1 MNNRD
6 KESWLQKQLENLR
19 RNLKERTESDDV
31 LQTELDQYEHRM
43 KLQQDYRQT
52 KGKEYESL
60 NHKIDSIRQKSRS
73 KDITAGKYEQQKA
86 THEREVEN
94 RNILIKESAR
104 RHGVRGF
111 ENDLSDVQVSDC
123 MEKLSK
129 LQEDRASAADRAR
142 LELDREMQE
151 VQVVLSKLGEQKS
164 VFQENKKSVKRQSES
179 NDQLI
184 ASSQSE
190 LSSIEIDEGGAAI
203 IESNIE
209 DTEAKL
215 GKAKDHYKASCWD
228 QKINES
234 KGVRRS
240 LDDDIERTNRELDE
254 GLKRSK
260 ELARVDLLKKDR
272 DDRQRAS
279 ESLIKAHNDRF
290 QNIIGMDWQ
299 LSTLEQ
305 DFQRVLEKRINKVRD
320 LTQKRDSTSR
330 DLEQI
335 EFRLDSLR
343 TERRKAETAL
353 DSSRKT
359 VIDATREPSPG
370 TYPRDLENCQNDR
383 DTLKADADDYA
394 ITRKLYS
401 KSIKTAEVKNKCEL
415 CQREFHNA
423 ERSHFVQKMERKIAE
438 NTYLDIQ
445 SQLKEVEDDL
455 KKMRA
460 AGPSHSTWLRLSSS
474 ELPRLCSEI
483 KVLEGSR
490 ADLLQRV
497 ESHDQLVSDAEESRR
512 DNESLSKTVTSITKH
527 QTEIRNINDQRD
539 KLIAEQQGAGLC
551 RTIDEIKEQLDSLH
565 VQRRAKQENIEKL
578 EADRAQAD
586 RYIANKELEL
596 RDARDE
602 WSRAKNQLEKK
613 AGISRRIDDLRRANH
628 DHRESVKRLDNQ
640 IQGLTPQVSEQ
651 EAKREDINQRGL
663 KKERELR
670 KEASDLLDSVRKLR
684 LADQNIQVYLD
695 SGGPSRLAQC
705 EREIRG
711 LQEEI
716 EQVEAQKKQLIIEI
730 NKLDV
735 QLGDQEQTKKS
746 IMENITYRQNQ
757 RDLEAIRTEISNLS
771 AQNAEADLQHHQRQ
785 ATHWQN
791 KHDLYNGQRSGKIGT
806 ITAKDDELQRLLQD
820 WQTSYKDA
828 AQDYKK
834 AHIQVEV
841 SVVTVY

>member
-151 VQVVLSKLGEQKS
+151 VQVVLIKLGEQKS

-209 DTEAKL
+209 DTEVKL

-640 IQGLTPQVSEQ
+640 IQGLTSQVSEQ